1 MRFYS
6 SIRSSFNRLLTLLAV
21 CHIIFILFT
30 LVDYSLARTFFW
42 PWFQHSLVWLYLV
55 PKMIFPLNNITYCCS
70 IFLSVMLARERY
82 LAVCYPN
89 HHRMVSSTRCSYAR
103 ALLVYA
109 LPAVLFS
116 TVLNIPKF
124 LETELVYDDDAL
136 GANLS
141 NGNSFDVAWLDDHKH
156 LLNEEEKLLLQT
168 LDLPIAKHGL
178 TVKLSK
184 LRKDPNYIAY
194 YIFTTRLLVTGLAP
208 FCALLFFTYHV
219 HHSLASG
226 RLRIRDWPFPRRT
239 SDATLRHQSM
249 RTELNQAMVLVAM
262 ILVFFTC
269 NLPRLLLNLL
279 ELLLLN
285 GEEAGRCQGPLFL
298 PAWFQ
303 CLTSCSHLLL
313 VTNAST
319 NFFIYWLIS
328 TSFKSELYASVR
340 ELAGCCL
347 ACRRLRYEDCQD
359 SAAATYRMAAGRE
372 EEGFDGNGRDDG
384 TAEHLELTA
393 MVHCPRHQPDMLEP
407 DMATT
412 AC

>member
-6 SIRSSFNRLLTLLAV
+6 PIRSSFNRLLTLLAV
-21 CHIIFILFT
+21 CHIVFILFT
-30 LVDYSLARTFFW
+30 LVDYSLARTFLW

-103 ALLVYA
+103 AWLVYA

-141 NGNSFDVAWLDDHKH
+141 NDTSFDVAWLDDQKH

-168 LDLPIAKHGL
+168 LELPIAKHGL

-208 FCALLFFTYHV
+208 FCALLFFTYSV
-219 HHSLASG
+219 HNSLPSG

-239 SDATLRHQSM
+239 SDAALRHQRM

-262 ILVFFTC
+262 ILVFFAC

-279 ELLLLN
+279 ELLLIN
-285 GEEAGRCQGPLFL
+285 REEAGRCQGPLFL

-340 ELAGCCL
+340 EVAGCL
-347 ACRRLRYEDCQD
+347 ACRRLRYEDSQD
-359 SAAATYRMAAGRE
+359 SAAVTYRMAAGRE
-372 EEGFDGNGRDDG
+372 EEELDGNGRDG
-384 TAEHLELTA
+384 TAEHFELTA
-393 MVHCPRHQPDMLEP
+393 MVHCPRHHLDMLEP